1 MEKNG
6 FLSFLFL
13 FNNYF
18 MFKKPKLKIVKTL
31 NQQQIFNGLYSVI
44 NLGTYQETVIPEF
57 LETTV

>member
-1 MEKNG
+1 
-6 FLSFLFL
+6 
-13 FNNYF
+13 